1 MHTEQAKAL
10 NQLTNLIDT
19 RANEYK
25 QQYMR
30 MPQANRVA
38 QKKLIL
44 DLIDDAVQLASSMR
58 PVPHEIIS
66 DFKALAAQLNRLK

>member
-1 MHTEQAKAL
+1 MHAEQTKAL
-10 NQLTNLIDT
+10 NQLTTLIDT
-19 RANEYK
+19 RANDYK

-44 DLIDDAVQLASSMR
+44 DLIDDAIQLALTLR
-58 PVPHEIIS
+58 PVPNEIIN